1 MRLNLLS
8 LKKKG
13 IWYYMSYD
21 LETILGFQRSLDH
34 SGIEDPCPQY
44 LLALE
49 KNLVPYRPWP
59 SKLSFKQKKIIKNSK
74 PF

>member
-1 MRLNLLS
+1 
-8 LKKKG
+8 
-13 IWYYMSYD
+13 MSYD

-49 KNLVPYRPWP
+49 KNLVPYRP
-59 SKLSFKQKKIIKNSK
+59 
-74 PF
+74 